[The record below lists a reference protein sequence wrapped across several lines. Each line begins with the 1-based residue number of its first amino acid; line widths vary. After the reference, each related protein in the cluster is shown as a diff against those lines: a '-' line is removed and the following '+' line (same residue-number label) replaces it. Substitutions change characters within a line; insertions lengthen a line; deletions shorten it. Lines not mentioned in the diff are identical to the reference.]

1 MRRDVEVDAAVAV
14 GDGEPRLGTEE
25 RRVLCPDLEVRLD
38 DDVGSPARLVRV
50 TVADAH
56 VAHEVAAGMH
66 GTAVAGEGELGVH
79 DGLQFLV
86 HHDDLVEGATGDLGM
101 VGGDDGHGL
110 ALVADLVEGEHGLI
124 GDLHAVRLL
133 AGDVLVGE
141 HRGHTRDRQRP
152 RRVQAEDAGA
162 WEGAAQR
169 GAPQRAG
176 QMEVGGVG
184 EVAGDLERAVGP
196 RRRIPDAAGLAG
208 ARCRA
213 CGLDRGHRFTMSRVR
228 ASERQRASGH
238 QRPAWP
244 GNAMDVMRVSA
255 LLVPGPRPGRGGWRC
270 AGGRPARRRRGH
282 ARPWRRRSP
291 GARRA
296 RHACC
301 AWRATA

>member
-1 MRRDVEVDAAVAV
+1 MDRSSRPPKAPPTPPSDSRTIAGGRPRVDATWIWSRCSHCAGDVEVDAAVAV

-25 RRVLCPDLEVRLD
+25 RRVLRADLEVRLD

-66 GTAVAGEGELGVH
+66 GTAVAGEGELGVD

-86 HHDDLVEGATGDLGM
+86 HHDDLVEGTTGDLGM

-169 GAPQRAG
+169 GAPA
-176 QMEVGGVG
+176 
-184 EVAGDLERAVGP
+184 A
-196 RRRIPDAAGLAG
+196 RRTG
-208 ARCRA
+208 
-213 CGLDRGHRFTMSRVR
+213 
-228 ASERQRASGH
+228 
-238 QRPAWP
+238 
-244 GNAMDVMRVSA
+244 
-255 LLVPGPRPGRGGWRC
+255 
-270 AGGRPARRRRGH
+270 GGRRS
-282 ARPWRRRSP
+282 RRSC
-291 GARRA
+291 R
-296 RHACC
+296 
-301 AWRATA
+301 